1 MATKQVPLTIEPRE
15 RTGKGD
21 SGRLRKNGRVP
32 AIVYGYAVEPTAV
45 TVDALDL
52 YHTLHTDAGR
62 NVLIRLE
69 LNGDTHLAVARDLQ
83 SHPIRGDYVH
93 VDLLTVD
100 KDVPIS
106 VEIPVHLIDEDD
118 ITSDGGVLNQ
128 ILYTV
133 PILVKP
139 LDTPNAFELSV
150 AGLEIGDVLRVENL
164 QDQLPDGAEFD
175 IDEVRTVVTVNAPI
189 SEEELEALEEAA
201 GVEEDE
207 PEAAVEVDEAA
218 EVVEADEG
226 DQD

>member
-45 TVDALDL
+45 TVYALDL

-83 SHPIRGDYVH
+83 SHPNRGDYVH

-100 KDVPIS
+100 
-106 VEIPVHLIDEDD
+106 
-118 ITSDGGVLNQ
+118 
-128 ILYTV
+128 
-133 PILVKP
+133 
-139 LDTPNAFELSV
+139 
-150 AGLEIGDVLRVENL
+150 
-164 QDQLPDGAEFD
+164 
-175 IDEVRTVVTVNAPI
+175 
-189 SEEELEALEEAA
+189 
-201 GVEEDE
+201 
-207 PEAAVEVDEAA
+207 
-218 EVVEADEG
+218 
-226 DQD
+226 